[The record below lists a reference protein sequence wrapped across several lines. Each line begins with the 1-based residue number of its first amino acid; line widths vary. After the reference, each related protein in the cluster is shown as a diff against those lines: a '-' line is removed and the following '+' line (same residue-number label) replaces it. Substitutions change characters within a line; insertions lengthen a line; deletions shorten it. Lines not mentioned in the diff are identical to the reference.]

1 MSDNYSKPIYY
12 ARETNLMYRVY
23 AWMCY
28 GLLLTTA
35 TAYYVA
41 SSPAIMKLIFHDH
54 SFIIPMVLFLIQ
66 IGLVIALSAFIQKMT
81 FSSAVILFSL
91 FALSMGVTLS
101 VIFIAFTLQ
110 SIFSTFLVASGMF
123 GAMAIYGY
131 VTKADLTSMG
141 SFLFMALIG
150 LIIGGFVNMF
160 LHSEKFNYVLSAIGV
175 LVFTLL
181 TAYDVQKIK
190 RMTQDMLEDKET
202 MAKVTIVGAMTLY
215 LDFVNLFLYLLQF
228 MGRRREN

>member
-1 MSDNYSKPIYY
+1 MSDNYTKPIYY

-28 GLLLTTA
+28 ALILSA
-35 TAYYVA
+35 VTAYYVA
-41 SSPAIMKLIFHDH
+41 SSPAIIKLIFQDH
-54 SFIIPMVLFLIQ
+54 SFIIPIVLLLIQ
-66 IGLVIALSAFIQKMT
+66 LGIVIAINGFIQKMS

-101 VIFIAFTLQ
+101 VVFLEFTMA

-141 SFLFMALIG
+141 SFLFMAL
-150 LIIGGFVNMF
+150 LICFCTAKNLTLCF
-160 LHSEKFNYVLSAIGV
+160 LPSVFWFSRFLLPTMCKKLSA
-175 LVFTLL
+175 
-181 TAYDVQKIK
+181 
-190 RMTQDMLEDKET
+190 
-202 MAKVTIVGAMTLY
+202 
-215 LDFVNLFLYLLQF
+215 
-228 MGRRREN
+228 